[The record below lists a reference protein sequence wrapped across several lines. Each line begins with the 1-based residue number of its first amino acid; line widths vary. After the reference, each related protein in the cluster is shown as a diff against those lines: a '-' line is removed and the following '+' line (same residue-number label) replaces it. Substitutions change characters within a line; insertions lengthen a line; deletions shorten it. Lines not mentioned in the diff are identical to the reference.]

1 MPEVQELLSEY
12 IAEHKAGGEAD
23 PRVYLERVEGLD
35 RAELATLI
43 DAYLARSPGREW
55 DANLYKGSPAE
66 QVTEDFARS
75 LAHGSAG
82 WWPTLLPQLR
92 KRIGIQRK
100 QVVAA
105 LSEALGAESQE
116 ERVADYYHR
125 MERGTLD
132 SSGVSDR
139 VLDALARIYGTSGEL
154 LREIGKPIG
163 KGRAPGAVPAMA
175 RVAYPKSAKPPDEA
189 AERTRPEPVAPA
201 REPDEIDE
209 LFTGGP

>member
-55 DANLYKGSPAE
+55 DADLYKGSPAE
-66 QVTEDFARS
+66 RVTEDFARS
-75 LAHGSAG
+75 LEHGSAG

-92 KRIGIQRK
+92 KRLGIQRG
-100 QVVAA
+100 QVVAT
-105 LSEALGAESQE
+105 LSEALGAAGEE
-116 ERVADYYHR
+116 ERVADYYHQ

-139 VLDALARIYGTSGEL
+139 VLDALAGIYGTSAKL

-163 KGRAPGAVPAMA
+163 EGRAPGAVPAMA
-175 RVAYPKSAKPPDEA
+175 RVAYPKAAKPPDEA
-189 AERTRPEPVAPA
+189 PTRAEPVAPA